1 MDGDPFDLVGDVLDG
16 QFRVDEFAGEGDLSV
31 VYRGH
36 HIGVDATVAIKCLNL
51 PATLDQALV
60 KPLVETFREAS
71 RLHYKLARGNM
82 NIAQSIAAG
91 QTIAPR
97 TGSTVPYL
105 VREWFDGESLSTEL
119 ARRRAE
125 GKHGRP
131 LDETIA
137 LLDPAVDG
145 MAFAHAHDVVH
156 LSFSPSNLFLAE
168 ADGKRT
174 LKVLDF
180 GVARAMNELHA
191 DLPPGSRPPAGLRV
205 LFPAYAAPEQLDKG
219 VGDVGAPTDV
229 YALAL
234 VVMELL
240 QDRVVMEGS
249 ETGVLV
255 DRALDLNKRPTPQS
269 RGIRVSKRVESVLA
283 RAVSRSPDA
292 RQKNAAAFWADLK
305 SAFKNTESRAGMA
318 AMRAPA
324 PTLMGVAPSAN
335 TMRPA
340 ASATT
345 GTDATT
351 SPEVLPVSAPAAM
364 LAGSLAPA
372 ATATLPPTSGA
383 TNGAAMA
390 AAPAT
395 AEPEAPAPLIRTA
408 PLPPPLAA
416 PSAPRQ
422 PAWIPTS
429 TETAPAIV
437 TPHPALATPVPSGE
451 HRIAGLPVGG
461 LSRRFVAATSAVAAS
476 LVICLVVL
484 LVTWP
489 RSRAATKSAPIPTLP
504 ARGPAAT
511 AATATVPPSATT
523 LAPDTPSATTTP
535 PSTARES
542 AAPPAPVSGPRFSLL
557 AAQRGFLAT
566 SHETARC
573 KRSTMWGV
581 AKASVTFA
589 NDGSVDHVLI
599 GPPFT
604 GTATGACVG
613 DVLRTVHVPPFGGA
627 PVTYITQFYVAPQ

>member
-60 KPLVETFREAS
+60 KPLIETFREAS

-97 TGSTVPYL
+97 TGTTLPYL

-125 GKHGRP
+125 GKRGRTVE
-131 LDETIA
+131 ETIA

-145 MAFAHAHDVVH
+145 MAFAHAHEVVH

-180 GVARAMNELHA
+180 GVARAMNELQA
-191 DLPPGSRPPAGLRV
+191 DLPAGSRPPAGLRV

-219 VGDVGAPTDV
+219 VGDVGPATDV
-229 YALAL
+229 YAIAL

-240 QDRVVMEGS
+240 ADRPVMEGT

-255 DRALDLNKRPTPQS
+255 DRALDEKKRPTPQS
-269 RGIRVSKRVESVLA
+269 RGIRVSRRVESVLA
-283 RAVSRSPDA
+283 RAVARSPEA
-292 RQKNAAAFWADLK
+292 RQKSAAAFWNDLK
-305 SAFKNTESRAGMA
+305 SAHKNTESRAGMT

-324 PTLMGVAPSAN
+324 HTLMGVAPSAN
-335 TMRPA
+335 TMRPPT
-340 ASATT
+340 ASQEPGVVATT
-345 GTDATT
+345 GTDAVA
-351 SPEVLPVSAPAAM
+351 SPETSPVSAPAAI
-364 LAGSLAPA
+364 APP
-372 ATATLPPTSGA
+372 ATATVP
-383 TNGAAMA
+383 
-390 AAPAT
+390 APAPV
-395 AEPEAPAPLIRTA
+395 EPEAPAPVIRTA

-416 PSAPRQ
+416 PPPSRQ
-422 PAWIPTS
+422 QPWIPTS
-429 TETAPAIV
+429 TDTAPAIV
-437 TPHPALATPVPSGE
+437 TPHPALSTPVPTMDLAL
-451 HRIAGLPVGG
+451 AGLPVAR
-461 LSRRFVAATSAVAAS
+461 LSRRFVAATSAVAACL
-476 LVICLVVL
+476 LVCLVVL

-489 RSRAATKSAPIPTLP
+489 RSRPATASAAPVPALP
-504 ARGPAAT
+504 ALGPATT
-511 AATATVPPSATT
+511 AAAGTAPLPTT
-523 LAPDTPSATTTP
+523 TTAPAASPTPSASTP
-535 PSTARES
+535 TANHGSPAGPTSTAR
-542 AAPPAPVSGPRFSLL
+542 FSVL
-557 AAQRGFLAT
+557 AAERGFLAT
-566 SHETARC
+566 SRDIARC
-573 KRSTMWGV
+573 KRSPMWGV

-589 NDGSVDHVLI
+589 NDGSVDHVVI

-604 GTATGACVG
+604 GTPTGECVG
-613 DVLRTVHVPPFGGA
+613 DSLRTVRVPPFGGA
-627 PVTYITQFYVAPQ
+627 PVTYITRFYVAPQ